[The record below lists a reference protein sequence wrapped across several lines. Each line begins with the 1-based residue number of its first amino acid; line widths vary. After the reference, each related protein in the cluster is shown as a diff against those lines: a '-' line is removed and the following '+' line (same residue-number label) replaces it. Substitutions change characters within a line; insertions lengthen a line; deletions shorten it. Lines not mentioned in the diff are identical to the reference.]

1 MSGRSG
7 QIEGLLKQP
16 GDSKGHAGRGGR
28 LALADCVNTLQD
40 LGLVCFF
47 FMTMTQYRAH
57 IHM

>member
-28 LALADCVNTLQD
+28 LALADCVNTLED
-40 LGLVCFF
+40 LGLVFL
-47 FMTMTQYRAH
+47 MTMTQYRAH